1 MGDGDGDF
9 YFKVTSATNPNH
21 TFTYK
26 MTAVGLTPANVSASA
41 GQYQNARQ
49 YVVATDTDSGKVMYS
64 SVNKNTN
71 TAQAGSAVSNLAPNM
86 FPFDYFNNSEST
98 VTSKNATAPSIS
110 LQIYQQTNGNWAVK
124 THFSRKR
131 GGEWYSFKAD
141 IAIFNGSNMPKWDF
155 SDGYTIEF
163 GSDYATGSDICFT
176 SVNGWNFSKDIT
188 KDGQVDM
195 DISYNGTI
203 NEDGNIYLRKGQS
216 LDTFTETKTVL
227 YTSAWKKSF
236 ETNVYMPE
244 SLSDV
249 SSWEVGTYSPTLQ
262 LERFAEEYPSFQ
274 KQFSIVVEQPYTI
287 SLNENGGVPM
297 DDILYSTHTLQY
309 CKLSNPV
316 RWGWEFVGWF
326 KDAAFTE
333 QVTELSTGLGN
344 CTLYAKWKD
353 ETPPVVENNGKP
365 YLETLSI
372 SSPISLSASDVYA
385 ADSAC
390 GVIPDSQI
398 SIFVKKV
405 DETDYAVYNDS
416 FSFNVGKYYVKYV
429 AIDSNGNQAEYVRML
444 NIVSAKSQLISLDG
458 EIEPDGIVGKR
469 IDLPTAAAGDC
480 EVVRTIIVNGEVM
493 ELEGNSLIPSVAGE
507 YNIVYYAE
515 SEDGLNSQL
524 FYTIMVVDDTESPV
538 FSLSKTDYKVLRNTV
553 IKLETLLAMDNVDGE
568 VECSIKVMYGAQE
581 VPVVDNQFTV
591 TDFGSYTVTYF
602 ATDLSGNTNNK
613 SYNIQVVE
621 KIVDTDNDSDGSVGN
636 DSVESNLAQGCNGSV
651 VGIASLPLTLIS
663 LYLLKKKRK

>member
-1 MGDGDGDF
+1 MITRKIKKVFFAVISFCATFCLIVGGIFLSPLTAKAEIVGTEGSLSLNEMLTVSNATATTDITHGSTIADGVAKYKIMGTNTYKTYYPITYKGLTVTSDTTYSGRFNTTFIGGTTLNYKFPGSATDASKNGYDVNKFVDANGNYAYSMGDGDGDF

-49 YVVATDTDSGKVMYS
+49 YVVATNTDSGKVMYS

-71 TAQAGSAVSNLAPNM
+71 AAQAGSAVSNLALNM

-131 GGEWYSFKAD
+131 GGEWYSWMGD

-274 KQFSIVVEQPYTI
+274 KQF
-287 SLNENGGVPM
+287 
-297 DDILYSTHTLQY
+297 
-309 CKLSNPV
+309 
-316 RWGWEFVGWF
+316 
-326 KDAAFTE
+326 
-333 QVTELSTGLGN
+333 
-344 CTLYAKWKD
+344 
-353 ETPPVVENNGKP
+353 
-365 YLETLSI
+365 
-372 SSPISLSASDVYA
+372 
-385 ADSAC
+385 
-390 GVIPDSQI
+390 
-398 SIFVKKV
+398 
-405 DETDYAVYNDS
+405 
-416 FSFNVGKYYVKYV
+416 
-429 AIDSNGNQAEYVRML
+429 
-444 NIVSAKSQLISLDG
+444 
-458 EIEPDGIVGKR
+458 
-469 IDLPTAAAGDC
+469 
-480 EVVRTIIVNGEVM
+480 
-493 ELEGNSLIPSVAGE
+493 
-507 YNIVYYAE
+507 
-515 SEDGLNSQL
+515 
-524 FYTIMVVDDTESPV
+524 
-538 FSLSKTDYKVLRNTV
+538 
-553 IKLETLLAMDNVDGE
+553 
-568 VECSIKVMYGAQE
+568 
-581 VPVVDNQFTV
+581 
-591 TDFGSYTVTYF
+591 
-602 ATDLSGNTNNK
+602 
-613 SYNIQVVE
+613 
-621 KIVDTDNDSDGSVGN
+621 
-636 DSVESNLAQGCNGSV
+636 
-651 VGIASLPLTLIS
+651 
-663 LYLLKKKRK
+663 